1 MVSHS
6 IERNDYAC
14 LTWRRMFLVPREKLP
29 GCVGRGVGP
38 ARLLCKDFV
47 VARTR
52 AVEFDEWNVLC
63 AVGGV
68 SSRAA
73 RFRVT
78 RPGVE
83 WGGTCGGFLLTL
95 PYERACFYGKSSN
108 NPVEGTGFAVVCAG
122 DGPGKRTGTGDDGRY
137 WVSTGIVCRRLPGAD
152 TGR

>member
-1 MVSHS
+1 
-6 IERNDYAC
+6 
-14 LTWRRMFLVPREKLP
+14 MFLVPREKLP

-83 WGGTCGGFLLTL
+83 WHLWWFSPDSPVRKGMFLW
-95 PYERACFYGKSSN
+95 K
-108 NPVEGTGFAVVCAG
+108 VE
-122 DGPGKRTGTGDDGRY
+122 
-137 WVSTGIVCRRLPGAD
+137 
-152 TGR
+152 